1 MQDEQ
6 KDRWDGWIKTPEYI
20 ERLQVIENYVCAL
33 SEQTDTSYYTPHDAS
48 HCLAVEKMV
57 KTLIAKSE
65 VKLSDLENF
74 ILFSAVWTH
83 DLGMFHN
90 IATEFFNVQNIPIRS
105 PQIIRDIH
113 DEISAWRVSSE
124 GGEILRIPSERGDKK
139 SKSAVDNMLRNYAYT
154 INVIS
159 QFHRMTT
166 DIKDCPRERF
176 LKEEKIRARLLA
188 CLLRLGDTLHVDSS
202 RFDRRLYDMLQI
214 GQLDRSARLHW
225 LKSYVV
231 SNVYLDP
238 KNETV
243 FINID
248 LSAYNKSSQS
258 NEVGWEESSKNL
270 QTVIINGV
278 LEDVL
283 AVRETFMEYGMPAY
297 SLVKPN
303 VAYVPGYSKKDT
315 KDLAG
320 VINDLGI
327 AFSPNTS
334 KVIEKALDSVTS
346 LCNTDFERS
355 DHYYTQMNQLIL
367 YLQEMRVFRPCH
379 VGLGKIIK
387 GVSEAF
393 ELPIG
398 DHRDVTNAQVKKS
411 QKAIAGVINEIR
423 KTRGGCA
430 QGLYGKCKDNLRELE
445 GVENIILFAYSEM
458 VTKFLEEYGKH
469 HPSWKRKLKLFVL
482 ECSGKRRLASD
493 NSIEFSD
500 GLYYAL
506 QLSKHNF
513 KNIHLLPDT
522 SFGSL
527 VYNFNNKHLF
537 NWDNVPGIDN
547 DGLLEYIKDNLDI
560 SWVESAEIKKSD
572 DGKAIQIRRGGNSAE
587 IKIDEA
593 EENAT
598 LEISDGRI
606 HNLTV
611 KKENGKLNIYK
622 NTNEIAK
629 SLVLFGVNGISEE
642 DNDCGHSSGHLMIAI
657 VANHYKIPVKVIA
670 DSFKIGKI
678 DWRPAAKRETPWL
691 TGQRH
696 ILNDIKKHNIK
707 LINYLEDRIP
717 RELINEII
725 IDGHN
730 IRGGQDLSANAERV

>member
-1 MQDEQ
+1 
-6 KDRWDGWIKTPEYI
+6 
-20 ERLQVIENYVCAL
+20 
-33 SEQTDTSYYTPHDAS
+33 
-48 HCLAVEKMV
+48 MV
-57 KTLIAKSE
+57 KTLIAKSK

-90 IATEFFNVQNIPIRS
+90 IATEFFNAQDIPIRS

-124 GGEILRIPSERGDKK
+124 GGEIMRIPSEREDKK

-159 QFHRMTT
+159 QFHRMST

-346 LCNTDFERS
+346 LC
-355 DHYYTQMNQLIL
+355 
-367 YLQEMRVFRPCH
+367 
-379 VGLGKIIK
+379 
-387 GVSEAF
+387 
-393 ELPIG
+393 
-398 DHRDVTNAQVKKS
+398 
-411 QKAIAGVINEIR
+411 
-423 KTRGGCA
+423 
-430 QGLYGKCKDNLRELE
+430 
-445 GVENIILFAYSEM
+445 
-458 VTKFLEEYGKH
+458 
-469 HPSWKRKLKLFVL
+469 
-482 ECSGKRRLASD
+482 
-493 NSIEFSD
+493 
-500 GLYYAL
+500 
-506 QLSKHNF
+506 
-513 KNIHLLPDT
+513 
-522 SFGSL
+522 
-527 VYNFNNKHLF
+527 
-537 NWDNVPGIDN
+537 
-547 DGLLEYIKDNLDI
+547 
-560 SWVESAEIKKSD
+560 
-572 DGKAIQIRRGGNSAE
+572 
-587 IKIDEA
+587 
-593 EENAT
+593 
-598 LEISDGRI
+598 
-606 HNLTV
+606 
-611 KKENGKLNIYK
+611 
-622 NTNEIAK
+622 
-629 SLVLFGVNGISEE
+629 
-642 DNDCGHSSGHLMIAI
+642 
-657 VANHYKIPVKVIA
+657 
-670 DSFKIGKI
+670 
-678 DWRPAAKRETPWL
+678 
-691 TGQRH
+691 
-696 ILNDIKKHNIK
+696 
-707 LINYLEDRIP
+707 
-717 RELINEII
+717 
-725 IDGHN
+725 
-730 IRGGQDLSANAERV
+730 